1 MLTITA
7 TNFGVN
13 PAFLQINEYHRNDY
27 MVLEGD
33 ISVDTT
39 AAEYA
44 GIRPMKLTVADLPFA
59 KSRVSTA
66 LVTAA
71 SDGVNYCTL
80 AKVWIADKNTI
91 CIGKILPYKSLG
103 NYTVHLNTLLIPTM
117 KTGVVSRNRRTSYV
131 PQFNKGTGDGVE
143 IHTAMNAHW
152 MMFVLKADN
161 LEFDAEDQT
170 IEMQLPGFPSD
181 IAINPPIIYN
191 ESLWSNLGSKYY
203 PAYLR
208 NGILTISK
216 ADAANEPEGTGTKF
230 TRIITIIGGSGGD
243 GDYTD

>member
-1 MLTITA
+1 MLSITA

-13 PAFLQINEYHRNDY
+13 PSDIQIKEYHEQNLL
-27 MVLEGD
+27 VLEGD

-66 LVTAA
+66 LVTAS
-71 SDGVNYCTL
+71 SDGANYCTL

-103 NYTVHLNTLLIPTM
+103 SYTIHLNTILMPTM
-117 KTGVVSRNRRTSYV
+117 VTGPVSLNIKKELTV
-131 PQFNKGTGDGVE
+131 QFNKGTGDGVE
-143 IHTAMNAHW
+143 AFMVEDDCW
-152 MMFVLKADN
+152 MMFVLKASN
-161 LEFDAEDQT
+161 LEFDSEDQT
-170 IEMQLPGFPSD
+170 VEIFLPELPTN
-181 IAINPPIIYN
+181 IAFNLPIIYN
-191 ESLWSNLGSKYY
+191 ESLWSNLGSKRY
-203 PAYLR
+203 PATLQ

-216 ADAANEPEGTGTKF
+216 DGAADEPANVGTKF
-230 TRIITIIGGSGGD
+230 TRIIVVRD
-243 GDYTD
+243 NN